1 MFFVKRIIVLLL
13 LLGFCLGLTACGRG
27 ESDAMAAAEPTEL
40 SVKST
45 LDSRERLRYAAEQIS
60 LPEGQR
66 IDLVSGLVPLEG
78 RVYFSASRGEQS
90 LLCSVA
96 PDGSD
101 YQVLLPNVRQIWQ
114 LSADGGKLYALV
126 DLGDEN
132 ESHYCLAELSTAGET
147 LRSIALSPEGAPTGW
162 LPYRVEVSGG
172 LVYALGTDAGGRSSL
187 CVLEG
192 ETLLY
197 SLSCGSASLVKLS
210 DGKVLLGRSGE
221 GVFQL
226 QEIDAGEKTLRNF
239 LTLDLPLRYV
249 GGDESSLYFS
259 YQGSLLRMNPDFSGA
274 EKVLTFARAGIA
286 ERVLLPAGEDCFLCV
301 DQEGRLFRL
310 RPAGE
315 LGEEDGSCVLTI
327 AVNAEFSVYPLDQYV
342 LEWNRTH
349 PDCIVEIKNY
359 YVPTGV
365 EGDPAGYE
373 KGMDALVMDITT
385 GNIPDMYLLGRDM
398 DPMLLTRKGYLE
410 DLYPYMDADAEMGRD
425 AFYQPLLR
433 AMEFRGGLYELPGWF
448 FVETCI
454 ARKSLVG
461 GAENWNFETLNRLR
475 EENGCEMLFRNNR
488 NHDQMF
494 ELLYLTHL
502 YSSKLVDWETGT
514 CAFDS
519 PLYIS
524 LLKAAAEFPAEE
536 DADWWQ
542 YGANLQQPPEPPSAL
557 LQQDWSADCWVPPLH
572 CWQNYGTEDYVFLGY
587 PELGDVY
594 DAASSVA
601 ISAYSLHKRA
611 CWDFLKFYVGG
622 TLDGHEE
629 SFNVLSRNM
638 NANYDCMTKRASTKD
653 PYWPKDVVWE
663 NLLEKYAGIEP
674 IMREYMQRVD
684 GCTAVL
690 RQDREIDRIV
700 RSEAARYFAGDLS
713 AEDCAA
719 NIQRRVRLYLAEQ
732 G

>member
-226 QEIDAGEKTLRNF
+226 QEIDAGEKTLRGF

-315 LGEEDGSCVLTI
+315 LGKEDGTCVLTI

-385 GNIPDMYLLGRDM
+385 GNIPDLYLLGRDM

-410 DLYPYMDADAEMGRD
+410 DLYPYMDADAEMG
-425 AFYQPLLR
+425 P
-433 AMEFRGGLYELPGWF
+433 
-448 FVETCI
+448 V
-454 ARKSLVG
+454 
-461 GAENWNFETLNRLR
+461 
-475 EENGCEMLFRNNR
+475 
-488 NHDQMF
+488 
-494 ELLYLTHL
+494 
-502 YSSKLVDWETGT
+502 
-514 CAFDS
+514 
-519 PLYIS
+519 
-524 LLKAAAEFPAEE
+524 
-536 DADWWQ
+536 
-542 YGANLQQPPEPPSAL
+542 
-557 LQQDWSADCWVPPLH
+557 
-572 CWQNYGTEDYVFLGY
+572 
-587 PELGDVY
+587 
-594 DAASSVA
+594 
-601 ISAYSLHKRA
+601 
-611 CWDFLKFYVGG
+611 
-622 TLDGHEE
+622 
-629 SFNVLSRNM
+629 
-638 NANYDCMTKRASTKD
+638 
-653 PYWPKDVVWE
+653 
-663 NLLEKYAGIEP
+663 
-674 IMREYMQRVD
+674 
-684 GCTAVL
+684 
-690 RQDREIDRIV
+690 
-700 RSEAARYFAGDLS
+700 
-713 AEDCAA
+713 
-719 NIQRRVRLYLAEQ
+719 
-732 G
+732 